1 MKKSIF
7 IFTSFSAVSC
17 LAQPYLGVQTGLSHY
32 EDACLKSASSCKD
45 DVLGYGIFAGYNF
58 SQSWAMEIGVLSYG
72 EPQAN
77 YPSNKVS
84 ARIWGGDSSII
95 GYYPLAQNWQLFGRL
110 GATWLAVDK
119 SNDKRSTEIDPLVGV
134 GIRYSPPRVWA
145 LHSEYRFIDGVGNSQ
160 TQQADLHAL
169 FVGFSINFDLFNKSE
184 QKSDTHTTARPVTI
198 DTTETKVISTHDSLS
213 VVHNKTLFT
222 FNSAKLE
229 NTPLL
234 SQLLDDIQNHPDRAI
249 LVEGHTDDVGDEAYN
264 LRLSVQRAKAVAD
277 FFIQN
282 GVEQNRIKVIG
293 LGETQPIATN
303 HYEDGRQK
311 NRRVEITF
319 PYKTNQIET
328 GKQ

>member
-1 MKKSIF
+1 MAFLLDITLVNHGQWKLVF
-7 IFTSFSAVSC
+7 YRTV
-17 LAQPYLGVQTGLSHY
+17 
-32 EDACLKSASSCKD
+32 
-45 DVLGYGIFAGYNF
+45 
-58 SQSWAMEIGVLSYG
+58 
-72 EPQAN
+72 
-77 YPSNKVS
+77 
-84 ARIWGGDSSII
+84 
-95 GYYPLAQNWQLFGRL
+95 
-110 GATWLAVDK
+110 
-119 SNDKRSTEIDPLVGV
+119 DPLVGV

-234 SQLLDDIQNHPDRAI
+234 SQL
-249 LVEGHTDDVGDEAYN
+249 E
-264 LRLSVQRAKAVAD
+264 
-277 FFIQN
+277 
-282 GVEQNRIKVIG
+282 
-293 LGETQPIATN
+293 
-303 HYEDGRQK
+303 